1 MPNVSIQ
8 TILQNNLP
16 KGYTG
21 SRGDTGFVGSAG
33 DQGYTGSLGY
43 TGSIG
48 YTGSAGPQGVSI
60 RILGVLQLIA
70 DLPSDGT
77 SDGSTPLVSGD
88 SFIVEEDG
96 NLYSWNGLDWVNGG
110 RIQGYTGSVGFVG
123 SQGDLG
129 YTGSQGDIGYTG
141 SQGDVGFTGSQG
153 DLGYTGSLGGFEA
166 VQGLNSVSDLSYTFQ
181 TSDAGKIVEFTANAT
196 VAAVIPTD
204 ATSSFLIGQRIDIS
218 QAGLGTVEVTG
229 EAGVT
234 LNSTGESYL
243 AEQYQSGSIVK
254 TGADEW
260 LFIGPQS
267 VGYTGSQGDIGYT
280 GSQGEIGY
288 SGSEGGLASIQ
299 DINEQT
305 GTTYVLQTS
314 DAGKLVQLT
323 NSSDVTV
330 VIPND
335 GALGAEIGQRIDLSQ
350 GGTGAVYFQLGTG
363 VQLRYAGGD
372 YLNEQYSSGT
382 LIKLDVD
389 EWLFVG
395 PQATGY
401 TGSAGYTGSVGFVG
415 SQGYTGSEGTL
426 ASIQGINEQTGTTY
440 TFVADDAGKLVTFT
454 NTNEI
459 TVIVPSDSSLNF
471 DVGRRIDIQQGGQ
484 GQVTLSPENGVIV
497 YSTSGLFINQIYASG
512 TLIKTGANE
521 WLFAGPSAV
530 GYTGSFGFT
539 GSKGDEGSIYIEIS
553 SGDFVYTVA
562 GLTGNF
568 PTITLVRG
576 QLYTFDLINISP
588 THPIAL
594 RLSSGDTNVIPGT
607 TGNDPVNGVDSSSV
621 TYRVPLDAPN
631 SLVYQ
636 CAVHSNMVGNII
648 ITDPVG
654 FTGSEG
660 ATLSDWVVV
669 TSNYQSQHRNRII
682 ADSSGG
688 SFSITLPSN
697 PSTGDYIQIT
707 DGANFL
713 ANSITVLRNLRTI
726 EGIADDV
733 ILDVGNITV
742 EFIYSG
748 TTWQVTSSSGAQGY
762 TGSIGFTG
770 SRGAYDAIGFTG
782 SEGTTGY
789 TGSVGFTG
797 SQGIPGEAAA
807 IGYTGSGGDLGY
819 TGSRGLIGYTGS
831 RGDIGEVGYTG
842 SEGFTGSTGFTGS
855 QGPPGEVAA
864 QGYTGSQG
872 DIGYTGSQALASRSY
887 GMAIIFGG

>member
-16 KGYTG
+16 RGYTG
-21 SRGDTGFVGSAG
+21 SRGDTGFIGSAG

-48 YTGSAGPQGVSI
+48 FTGSAGPQGVSI

-70 DLPSDGT
+70 DLPADGT

-123 SQGDLG
+123 SQGELG

-141 SQGDVGFTGSQG
+141 SQGDVGFVGSQG
-153 DLGYTGSLGGFEA
+153 ELGFTGSVGGFAA
-166 VQGLNSVSDLSYTFQ
+166 VQGLNSVDALTYTFQ
-181 TSDAGKIVEFTANAT
+181 ETDAGKVVEFTANGTVTAT
-196 VAAVIPTD
+196 IPND
-204 ATSSFLIGQRIDIS
+204 SNSNFLVGHRIDIS
-218 QAGLGTVEVTG
+218 QSGLGTLDIAAEI
-229 EAGVT
+229 GVAIY
-234 LNSTGESYL
+234 STGNNYL
-243 AEQYQSGSIVK
+243 AEQYQTGTLVKLGSN
-254 TGADEW
+254 EW
-260 LFIGPQS
+260 LFVGPQS
-267 VGYTGSQGDIGYT
+267 TGYTGSQGYT
-280 GSQGEIGY
+280 GSIGFSGSQGFT
-288 SGSEGGLASIQ
+288 GSEGGLASIQ

-305 GTTYVLQTS
+305 GTSYTLQTS

-323 NSSDVTV
+323 NSSDITV
-330 VIPND
+330 IIPND

-350 GGTGAVYFQLGTG
+350 GGTGAVYFQLGIG

-382 LIKLDVD
+382 LIKLDAN

-401 TGSAGYTGSVGFVG
+401 TGSSGFTGSVGFVG
-415 SQGYTGSEGTL
+415 SRGYTGSEGTL
-426 ASIQGINEQTGTTY
+426 ASIQDINAQTGTLY
-440 TFVADDAGKLVTFT
+440 TFASTDAGKLVTFT
-454 NTNEI
+454 NDNEI
-459 TVIVPSDSSLNF
+459 TVTIPADSSVTF
-471 DVGRRIDIQQGGQ
+471 DIGRRIDIQQGGN
-484 GQVTLSPENGVIV
+484 GQITLNPENGVVV
-497 YSTSGLFINQIYASG
+497 YSTAGLFINQLYAAG
-512 TLIKTGANE
+512 TLIKVAANE
-521 WLFAGPSAV
+521 WSFISPSAT

-539 GSKGDEGSIYIEIS
+539 GSKGDEGSMVIRIS
-553 SGDFVYTVA
+553 SGDFVYIVD
-562 GLTGNF
+562 GYTGNF
-568 PTITLVRG
+568 PSLTLIRG
-576 QLYTFDLINISP
+576 QLYTFDLSGISA
-588 THPIAL
+588 THPLAL
-594 RLSSGDTNVIPGT
+594 RLASGDTSAIPGAE
-607 TGNDPVNGVDSSSV
+607 GNDSVNGIAESSFV
-621 TYRVPLDAPN
+621 YRIPYDAPN
-631 SLVYQ
+631 TLVYQ
-636 CAVHSNMVGNII
+636 CAVHSNMVGNISVVDAI
-648 ITDPVG
+648 G
-654 FTGSEG
+654 YTGSEG

-688 SFSITLPSN
+688 SFTITLPSN

-713 ANSITVLRNLRTI
+713 SNSITVLRNFRTI

-762 TGSIGFTG
+762 TGSTGFTGSSGAYAAIGYTGSEGQTGYTGSIGFTG
-770 SRGAYDAIGFTG
+770 SQGIPGEAAAIGYTGSIGSVGYTGSRGLIGYTGSQGDIG
-782 SEGTTGY
+782 SEGYTGSAGF

-807 IGYTGSGGDLGY
+807 IGYTGSQ
-819 TGSRGLIGYTGS
+819 
-831 RGDIGEVGYTG
+831 GE
-842 SEGFTGSTGFTGS
+842 
-855 QGPPGEVAA
+855 
-864 QGYTGSQG
+864 
-872 DIGYTGSQALASRSY
+872 IGYTGSQALASKSF